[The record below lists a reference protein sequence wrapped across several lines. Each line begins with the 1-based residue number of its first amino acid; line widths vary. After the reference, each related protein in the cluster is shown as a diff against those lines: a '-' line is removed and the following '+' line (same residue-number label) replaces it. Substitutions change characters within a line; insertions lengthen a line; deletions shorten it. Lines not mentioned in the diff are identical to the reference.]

1 MLLADCDLA
10 GRFREGSFVGPT
22 DGGRVYFQDADTLR
36 DAIDL
41 YSVVSELA
49 ASGSPNVEN
58 QQALSLVSTLQGG
71 TGLATVTG
79 GGVLSAVEV
88 GQLLALMDKYS
99 GEIAALRASPDR
111 DGQDLLAV
119 PDPETALLI
128 NEGM

>member
-1 MLLADCDLA
+1 MLLADCALA

-22 DGGRVYFQDADTLR
+22 DGTQVYFQDADTLR

-41 YSVVSELA
+41 YTVISELA

-58 QQALSLVSTLQGG
+58 QQALGLVSTLQGG

-79 GGVLSAVEV
+79 GGVLAAVEV
-88 GQLLALMDKYS
+88 GTLLALMDKYS
-99 GEIAALRASPDR
+99 AEIAALRASPDR